1 MRKLRFVLALLAL
14 WTFPALAVPMTGSIQ
29 TSDGSLIGTGDWAIG
44 SSLSWSVFQQGGG
57 LWEYNY
63 EFKVPDKNISHVIV
77 QVSDNFTLNDIFAG
91 TTAGGLLDTYSST
104 SHGNSNPGMPGEILG
119 IKFSPGDDTTDY
131 FVTTV
136 SDREPMWGS
145 FYAKD
150 GKTDQGTVDVIA
162 HNSGFG
168 GTSSD
173 PTDGTAPFGLALVPD
188 TRSSI
193 PEPGTVG
200 FLLGGTLVL
209 LARRRARSM
218 PLI

>member
-14 WTFPALAVPMTGSIQ
+14 WAFPALAVPMTGSIQ